1 MDKPSEFLI
10 RSTLHDLANVL
21 GGIRG
26 ILDLNDPGQPLST
39 RDRDRLEAVL
49 EEGLATL
56 DRARNL
62 AMDLIPDPVM
72 ESGGPW
78 RDHLLE
84 QLQPMGVIFRSAF
97 ELSFA
102 GQAEWDQWPGE
113 GLRSYVRAVTRQV
126 LPYVR
131 TGRLFIQFA
140 ATRDAWT
147 VGWSGVTAIPE
158 NLLPAPPDRPLDI
171 ASRWAAQMAS
181 TLTISLAIEDGA
193 LVASV
198 PRLL

>member
-49 EEGLATL
+49 EEGLTTL
-56 DRARNL
+56 ERSRNL
-62 AMDLIPDPVM
+62 AMDLVPDPIL

-78 RDHLLE
+78 RDQLLE

-97 ELSFA
+97 ELSFESPSA
-102 GQAEWDQWPGE
+102 WDQWPGE

-131 TGRLFIQFA
+131 TGRLFIHFG
-140 ATRDAWT
+140 ATREAWT
-147 VGWSGVTAIPE
+147 VRWTGVATIPE

-171 ASRWAAQMAS
+171 ASRWAAHMAS
-181 TLTISLAIEDGA
+181 TLTITLAIEGDC
-193 LVASV
+193 LVASI
-198 PRLL
+198 PRPL